1 MIIKIKMDSMYIIF
15 IIAFFINIYIFSK
28 ILNFSYIDLIIKFI
42 KYIFMY
48 KKFNRIHNL
57 TINDEMYND
66 EDEDEETKENNLNN
80 NNNM

>member
-1 MIIKIKMDSMYIIF
+1 MILKIKMDSMYIVF
-15 IIAFFINIYIFSK
+15 IIAFLITAYIYSK

-57 TINDEMYND
+57 TINDEMHN
-66 EDEDEETKENNLNN
+66 DEETKENNLNN
-80 NNNM
+80 NNNNM